1 MEYTKDVIFNV
12 QYNDNIEVIRLKKV
26 GIKNKLFNIIKDNK
40 FISSIFISLVILIAI
55 DIMLVNTFMN
65 LLITF

>member
-12 QYNDNIEVIRLKKV
+12 QYKDNVDVIRLKKE
-26 GIKNKLFNIIKDNK
+26 GIKDKLFKPIKNNK
-40 FISSIFISLVILIAI
+40 FIACIFTSLVILIAI

-65 LLITF
+65 LLTTF

>member
-12 QYNDNIEVIRLKKV
+12 QYKDNVEVIRLKKE
-26 GIKNKLFNIIKDNK
+26 GIKNKFFRIIKNNK
-40 FISSIFISLVILIAI
+40 FIVYIFTSLVILIAI

-65 LLITF
+65 LLTTF